1 MKNVLLVSL
10 TLGLMFGCHHDKVDN
25 EPHGEMVDNSEHHTP
40 GGGEGAMIPPE
51 KMDEV
56 QTNLGRRQMIIS
68 RCLAAAM
75 ENQEVKRGTKGH
87 ITFEIHIGTSG
98 VVDSVKVIKTDIEAK
113 SVTACATKHVQETGF
128 PTLPKPYETSYTYAM
143 EAN

>member
-1 MKNVLLVSL
+1 MKMKHVLLIAAL
-10 TLGLMFGCHHDKVDN
+10 LFGCHHDKVDN
-25 EPHGEMVDNSEHHTP
+25 EPHGEMVDNTEHPTP

-56 QTNLGRRQMIIS
+56 QTDLGRRQMIIS
-68 RCLAAAM
+68 RCLATAM

-87 ITFEIHIGTSG
+87 ITFEIHIGTNG
-98 VVDSVKVIKTDIEAK
+98 TVDSAKVIKTDIDAK
-113 SVTACATKHVQETGF
+113 SVTDCATKHVQETGF
-128 PTLPKPYETSYTYAM
+128 PTLPKPYETSYTFAM